1 VSARDPLAPAEVRDH
16 VDTLAAILFDC
27 VDGGASVS
35 YMDPFTLVGPGF
47 LATLAEGGRHL
58 EDTASA
64 KRRSHRSGSGS
75 TCQLVPTLRSCRRG
89 QRLGDLPTGSFF
101 MAAG

>member
-47 LATLAEGGRHL
+47 LATAAKGVTPGGLHL
-58 EDTASA
+58 DTTASA
-64 KRRSHRSGSGS
+64 KRRS
-75 TCQLVPTLRSCRRG
+75 LR
-89 QRLGDLPTGSFF
+89 D
-101 MAAG
+101 M